1 MLCWDD
7 FLRYAP
13 SILQAVSITVT
24 ALFAIAGLRAW
35 KRQIIGKRRIE
46 VAEEALLAAYKARN
60 AMSYVRNPAS
70 FGGEGATRPRR
81 EGEDQGIAMARDAEF
96 APLERLQKANADFA
110 ELEKTRLLCEVHF
123 GPEAAEP
130 FNAILESRNAVWIAA
145 STLVGYTEHQRE
157 LHLGELWCPRYERR
171 DCRESDRGGQENRR
185 PVPAPSQGV
194 DCVSSVETWQYPVA
208 MV

>member
-157 LHLGELWCPRYERR
+157 LQAQWIQRLRR
-171 DCRESDRGGQENRR
+171 DIWESYGAPDTKDAIAEKVTEAVKKIEGLCR
-185 PVPAPSQGV
+185 PHLKA
-194 DCVSSVETWQYPVA
+194 
-208 MV
+208 